1 MTIIHARLRV
11 SPDGMISGSAPGAA
25 PGEHDAVLILSR
37 APRSS
42 LEQADALAA
51 IRTIQA
57 DVARLPVLDPAPAD
71 EILGYDENGL
81 FR

>member
-11 SPDGMISGSAPGAA
+11 SPEGMISGSAPGAA
-25 PGEHDAVLILSR
+25 PGEHDAAIILSP

-42 LEQADALAA
+42 LEQAEAFAA
-51 IRTIQA
+51 IRAIQA
-57 DVARLPVLDPAPAD
+57 DVARLPILDPAPAD
-71 EILGYDENGL
+71 DILGYDENGL